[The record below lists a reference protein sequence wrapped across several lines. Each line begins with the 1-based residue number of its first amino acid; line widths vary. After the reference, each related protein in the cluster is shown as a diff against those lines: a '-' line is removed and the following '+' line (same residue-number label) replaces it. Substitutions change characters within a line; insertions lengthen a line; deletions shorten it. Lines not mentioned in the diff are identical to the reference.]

1 MNDALHPD
9 PAEAMTV
16 SRQEAELLEWVRGS
30 QDDAFHLHIHRVGEE
45 WAVTRP
51 ESNYRLGRV
60 AALPRLGQKPVRRHR
75 PSFPSCRT
83 IAATRADEGG
93 KRLGRSTRAE

>member
-9 PAEAMTV
+9 PAEPMTI

-30 QDDAFHLHIHRVGEE
+30 QDEAFHLHIHRVGDE

-51 ESNYRLGRV
+51 ESNYKLGR
-60 AALPRLGQKPVRRHR
+60 
-75 PSFPSCRT
+75 
-83 IAATRADEGG
+83 
-93 KRLGRSTRAE
+93 GRSFAEAWTKAGAPPPSIFSVVPDDRSDPG